1 MTPMILS
8 QEQTLLNTVLIAI
21 FRPGVQTLP
30 GKKYDENESFGM
42 SFRWLSLDIK
52 FIKAISNKMPL

>member
-42 SFRWLSLDIK
+42 SFRLLSLDIK